1 MNFETEWN
9 ILRKELWALKAI
21 KIVMMYENNKNNL
34 KKLEKE
40 DRVISEQIKSMF
52 DEAQNYEFYLE
63 SKIFPDQDF

>member
-1 MNFETEWN
+1 
-9 ILRKELWALKAI
+9 
-21 KIVMMYENNKNNL
+21 MMYESNKKNL

-40 DRVISEQIKSMF
+40 DRVVSEQIKSMF